1 MASPTVKDITPSGEE
16 VIEVEE
22 INSKRPT
29 TKQKEIFVGT
39 YDLQDDMQRKM
50 YTDQTG
56 KFPQKSSR
64 GNQYIMVL
72 IEMDSDTILGKWYKH
87 IRNWLTD

>member
-1 MASPTVKDITPSGEE
+1 
-16 VIEVEE
+16 
-22 INSKRPT
+22 
-29 TKQKEIFVGT
+29 
-39 YDLQDDMQRKM
+39 M

-72 IEMDSDTILGKWYKH
+72 TEMDSDAILVEAMKNRKSGEMVRAYQKLVEKLKAY
-87 IRNWLTD
+87 